1 MDGNKFPTNFSMQI
15 SSLING
21 EQTYYCY
28 VAPERISSE
37 VSAPV
42 PAYSDSSSTTDGP
55 PSWHG
60 FPGVKLSKGK
70 EFRGLKSKLPED
82 HFPPMKFISSS
93 SAEASTT
100 CPNHRRAVSEQVK
113 VQRE

>member
-37 VSAPV
+37 VKV
-42 PAYSDSSSTTDGP
+42 L
-55 PSWHG
+55 
-60 FPGVKLSKGK
+60 LSLLTQT
-70 EFRGLKSKLPED
+70 RRPRPRMGLQ
-82 HFPPMKFISSS
+82 
-93 SAEASTT
+93 AGT
-100 CPNHRRAVSEQVK
+100 VSQE
-113 VQRE
+113 